1 MLSASNP
8 APRLDLV
15 RKPQARRCRYSR
27 SGVPDPKS
35 AKPFPGSPGDNTEP
49 AGLVRVPAV
58 GAGGDGAFSPL
69 AARAGLRH
77 NPFDVRRFLLHAI
90 PWALAALFLFTTIKL
105 LFRRPKDE
113 PAPDSAPVVTAMNK
127 VARLATVEIQVS
139 DVVKYESFK
148 SFLFLS
154 FPKSA
159 ILRVRGSVLGGF
171 DLDRGG
177 LTVRADPAAR
187 RVAIR
192 LPRPSILA
200 IDPKLEWFDEQ
211 SGMFN
216 PITPEDRTRW
226 MAWARSS
233 LGRAARQAGM
243 DAKAEEQA
251 GKLLSGAAEA
261 LGWKAAVTFDAS
273 PASPLP

>member
-1 MLSASNP
+1 M
-8 APRLDLV
+8 
-15 RKPQARRCRYSR
+15 
-27 SGVPDPKS
+27 
-35 AKPFPGSPGDNTEP
+35 
-49 AGLVRVPAV
+49 
-58 GAGGDGAFSPL
+58 
-69 AARAGLRH
+69 
-77 NPFDVRRFLLHAI
+77 RRFFRAAI
-90 PWALAALFLFTTIKL
+90 PWGLAALFLFTTVEL
-105 LFRRPKDE
+105 LIHRRRPE
-113 PAPDSAPVVTAMNK
+113 PAPDSAPVVTAMRK
-127 VARLATVEIQVS
+127 IARLATVEVQVA

-148 SFLFLS
+148 SFLFLT

-177 LTVRADPAAR
+177 VSVVARPAAR
-187 RVAIR
+187 RVEIR

-200 IDPKLEWFDEQ
+200 IDPRLEWFDEK

-226 MAWARSS
+226 MAWARTS

-251 GKLLSGAAEA
+251 RRLLSGAAEA
-261 LGWKAAVTFDAS
+261 LGWKADVTFAAGQ
-273 PASPLP
+273 PPLP